1 MIWFNLKKNFMSN
14 FNPLSNARIPQHRSS
29 FDMSS
34 KRLFTSKAG
43 MLIPVWWQH
52 ANPNDV
58 FEISGDW
65 FTRTIPVNTSAYTRI
80 REYYDFFSV
89 PLRLISRSLP
99 QAFTQMSEYSTSAA
113 SYNSNT
119 PIYRNVPYMSLSQIS
134 AYVVAMGAIGSGDDV
149 GFSQDA
155 GALRLLNMLGYGP
168 VLNSATSN
176 IATVF
181 GHYSKVSEI
190 KGYLYRVN
198 HSVNVLPL
206 AAYQKIYFDFYSNSQ
221 WEKHLAY
228 AYNFDYWDGS
238 NVLPASGLSALFR
251 LRYANWNKD
260 WFFGMLPNSQYGD
273 VAVLPSAQSAF
284 ESNRLV
290 FLDSD
295 GGSVATV
302 VNPASSS
309 TVSSDKLNPSASASR
324 FGYVNSDLSALSIRA
339 TEYLQRWK
347 EIVQFGSKD
356 YADQIERQFGIKAP
370 EYMGNHCH
378 YIGGW
383 SSDISINEVVNT
395 NLDAADSQASIAG
408 KGVASGSGNKLTFKA
423 GAEHCIVMCI
433 YHAVPVCDWPS
444 VGTDPKLTCT
454 SITDFPQ
461 PAFDQLGM
469 TPVPNTAMDNSQRWR
484 TAGTD
489 EKPVNYGYNIR
500 YWQFKSD
507 NDYVRTGFFSN
518 GSYRSWVAPI
528 EFSLYTRVDVYGY
541 KAFKVNPTVL
551 NNIFV
556 SAADSTVDT
565 DQFLNNINIRCYK
578 VSNLDRNGLPF

>member
-1 MIWFNLKKNFMSN
+1 
-14 FNPLSNARIPQHRSS
+14 
-29 FDMSS
+29 
-34 KRLFTSKAG
+34 

-99 QAFTQMSEYSTSAA
+99 QAFTQMSDYSTSASSSNA
-113 SYNSNT
+113 NT
-119 PIYRNVPYMSLSQIS
+119 PVYKNVPYMPLSQIS
-134 AYVVAMGAIGSGDDV
+134 SYVVSMGSVGVGDDV
-149 GFSQDA
+149 GYSQDS

-168 VLNSATSN
+168 VLNSTVSN
-176 IATVF
+176 ISTIF
-181 GHYSKVSEI
+181 GHYSKISDI
-190 KGYLYRVN
+190 KGYQYRVN

-206 AAYQKIYFDFYSNSQ
+206 AAYQKIYFDFYSNNQ
-221 WEKHLAY
+221 WERHLAY
-228 AYNFDYWDGS
+228 AYNFDYWDGVS
-238 NVLPASGLSALFR
+238 SLPSSGLSDLFKI
-251 LRYANWNKD
+251 RYANWNKD

-273 VAVLPSAQSAF
+273 VAVLPSLYTTMQS
-284 ESNRLV
+284 SNRIV
-290 FLDSD
+290 ATPDD
-295 GGSVATV
+295 PPYAGNVNAASVAANSPSLSVTS
-302 VNPASSS
+302 NPN
-309 TVSSDKLNPSASASR
+309 VRGVYL
-324 FGYVNSDLSALSIRA
+324 NSDLSALSIRA

-356 YADQIERQFGIKAP
+356 YSDQIERQFGIKAP

-395 NLDAADSQASIAG
+395 NLESESSQASIAG
-408 KGVASGSGNKLTFKA
+408 KGVASGSGHKLTFKA
-423 GAEHCIVMCI
+423 GAEHCVIMCI
-433 YHAVPVCDWPS
+433 YHAVPVCDWSS
-444 VGTDPKLTCT
+444 VGIDPKLTCT

-484 TAGTD
+484 TAATN
-489 EKPVNYGYNIR
+489 EKPVNYGYNLR

-528 EFSLYTRVDVYGY
+528 EFTLATRVDLYGY
-541 KAFKVNPTVL
+541 KSFKVNPSVL

-556 SAADSTVDT
+556 AQADSTVDT

-578 VSNLDRNGLPF
+578 VSNLDRDGLPF

>member
-1 MIWFNLKKNFMSN
+1 
-14 FNPLSNARIPQHRSS
+14 
-29 FDMSS
+29 
-34 KRLFTSKAG
+34 

-99 QAFTQMSEYSTSAA
+99 QAFTQMTDYSTSASSSNA
-113 SYNSNT
+113 NT
-119 PIYRNVPYMSLSQIS
+119 PVYKNVPYMPLSQVS
-134 AYVVAMGAIGSGDDV
+134 SYVVSMGSVGVGDDV
-149 GFSQDA
+149 GYSQDS

-168 VLNSATSN
+168 VLNSTVSN
-176 IATVF
+176 ISTIF
-181 GHYSKVSEI
+181 GHYSKISDI
-190 KGYLYRVN
+190 KGYQYRVN

-221 WEKHLAY
+221 WERHLAY
-228 AYNFDYWDGS
+228 AYNFDYWDGVS
-238 NVLPASGLSALFR
+238 SLPSSGLSDLFKI
-251 LRYANWNKD
+251 RYANWNKD

-273 VAVLPSAQSAF
+273 VAVLPSLYTGTQS
-284 ESNRLV
+284 SNRIV
-290 FLDSD
+290 ATPDDPPYS
-295 GGSVATV
+295 GNVNAVSVAA
-302 VNPASSS
+302 NSSS
-309 TVSSDKLNPSASASR
+309 LSVSPNSAVR
-324 FGYVNSDLSALSIRA
+324 GVYLNSDLSALSIRA

-356 YADQIERQFGIKAP
+356 YSDQIERQFGIKAP

-395 NLDAADSQASIAG
+395 NLESESSQASIAG
-408 KGVASGSGNKLTFKA
+408 KGVASGSGHKLTFKA
-423 GAEHCIVMCI
+423 GAEHCVIMCI
-433 YHAVPVCDWPS
+433 YHAVPVCDWSS
-444 VGTDPKLTCT
+444 VGIDPKLTCT

-484 TAGTD
+484 TAATN
-489 EKPVNYGYNIR
+489 EKPVNYGYNLR

-528 EFSLYTRVDVYGY
+528 EFTLATRVDLYGY
-541 KAFKVNPTVL
+541 KSFKVNPSVL
-551 NNIFV
+551 DNIFV
-556 SAADSTVDT
+556 AQADSTVDT

-578 VSNLDRNGLPF
+578 VSNLDRDGLPF

>member
-1 MIWFNLKKNFMSN
+1 MSN
-14 FNPLSNARIPQHRSS
+14 FNPLSNAKIPQHRSS

-43 MLIPVWWQH
+43 MLVPVWWQH

-113 SYNSNT
+113 SSSSNT
-119 PIYRNVPYMSLSQIS
+119 PVYTNVPYMPLSQIS
-134 AYVVAMGAIGSGDDV
+134 SYVVAMGAVGAGDDV
-149 GFSQDA
+149 GYSQDA

-168 VLNSATSN
+168 VLNSVTSN
-176 IATVF
+176 ISTIF
-181 GHYSKVSEI
+181 GHYSQISDI
-190 KGYLYRVN
+190 KGYQYRVN

-238 NVLPASGLSALFR
+238 SALPTSGLSDLFK

-273 VAVLPSAQSAF
+273 VAVLPSSF
-284 ESNRLV
+284 SFSLGSNNV
-290 FLDSD
+290 
-295 GGSVATV
+295 VAYSSSNVTGTS
-302 VNPASSS
+302 NPAG
-309 TVSSDKLNPSASASR
+309 TNTVQTNNNTGVSSRGLLI
-324 FGYVNSDLSALSIRA
+324 NSDLSALSIRA

-395 NLDAADSQASIAG
+395 NLDSADSQASIAG
-408 KGVASGSGNKLTFKA
+408 KGVASGSGHKLTFKA

-433 YHAVPVCDWPS
+433 YHAVPVCDWSS

-484 TAGTD
+484 SAATD
-489 EKPVNYGYNIR
+489 EKPVNYGYNLR

-528 EFSLYTRVDVYGY
+528 EFTLSTRVDLYGY
-541 KAFKVNPTVL
+541 KAFKVNPSVL
-551 NNIFV
+551 DNIFV
-556 SAADSTVDT
+556 AQADSTVDT

>member
-1 MIWFNLKKNFMSN
+1 MSN
-14 FNPLSNARIPQHRSS
+14 FNPLSNAKIPQHRSS

-80 REYYDFFSV
+80 REYYDFFAV

-99 QAFTQMSEYSTSAA
+99 QAFTQMAEYSTSA
-113 SYNSNT
+113 SSSNSNT
-119 PIYRNVPYMSLSQIS
+119 PVYTNVPYMPLSQIS
-134 AYVVAMGAIGSGDDV
+134 SYVVAMGSIGAGDDV
-149 GFSQDA
+149 GYSQDA

-176 IATVF
+176 IGTIF
-181 GHYSKVSEI
+181 GHYSQVSDI
-190 KGYLYRVN
+190 KGYQYRVN

-228 AYNFDYWDGS
+228 SYNFDYWDGS
-238 NVLPASGLSALFR
+238 SVLPSSGLADLFKI
-251 LRYANWNKD
+251 RYANWNKD

-273 VAVLPSAQSAF
+273 VALMPSYANPDVHSNALVRRSIQGSDNRNQAFYQHNGSDSLQTQSPSA
-284 ESNRLV
+284 
-290 FLDSD
+290 
-295 GGSVATV
+295 
-302 VNPASSS
+302 ASFNVPV
-309 TVSSDKLNPSASASR
+309 TI
-324 FGYVNSDLSALSIRA
+324 NSDLSALSIRA

-356 YADQIERQFGIKAP
+356 YTDQIERQFGIKAP

-383 SSDISINEVVNT
+383 SSDIVINEVVNT
-395 NLDAADSQASIAG
+395 NLDSADSQASIAG
-408 KGVASGSGNKLTFKA
+408 KGIASGSGHKLTFKA
-423 GAEHCIVMCI
+423 GAEHCVVMCI
-433 YHAVPVCDWPS
+433 YHAVPVCDWSS

-454 SITDFPQ
+454 AITDFPQ

-484 TAGTD
+484 ASATD
-489 EKPVNYGYNIR
+489 EKPVNYGYNLR

-528 EFSLYTRVDVYGY
+528 EFTLATRVDLYGY
-541 KAFKVNPTVL
+541 KAFKVNPSVL
-551 NNIFV
+551 DNIFV
-556 SAADSTVDT
+556 ARADSTVDS

-578 VSNLDRNGLPF
+578 VSNLDRDGLPF

>member
-1 MIWFNLKKNFMSN
+1 MSN
-14 FNPLSNARIPQHRSS
+14 FNPLSNAKIPQHRSS

-43 MLIPVWWQH
+43 MLVPVWWQH

-113 SYNSNT
+113 SSNSNT
-119 PIYRNVPYMSLSQIS
+119 PLYTNVPYMPLSQIS
-134 AYVVAMGAIGSGDDV
+134 SYIVAMGSVGSGDDV
-149 GFSQDA
+149 GYSQDA

-176 IATVF
+176 IATIF
-181 GHYSKVSEI
+181 GHYSQISDI
-190 KGYLYRVN
+190 KGYQYRVN

-238 NVLPASGLSALFR
+238 SALPSSGLADLFK

-260 WFFGMLPNSQYGD
+260 WFFGMLPNSQYGN
-273 VAVLPSAQSAF
+273 VALLPSSAGSSAYPPNSVVFGDRRAQV
-284 ESNRLV
+284 L
-290 FLDSD
+290 
-295 GGSVATV
+295 
-302 VNPASSS
+302 SSS
-309 TVSSDKLNPSASASR
+309 TSVTVPTSSSSLNY
-324 FGYVNSDLSALSIRA
+324 GYINTDLSALSIRA

-395 NLDAADSQASIAG
+395 NLDTADSQATIAG
-408 KGVASGSGNKLTFKA
+408 KGIASGSGHKLTFKA
-423 GAEHCIVMCI
+423 GAEHCVVMCI
-433 YHAVPVCDWPS
+433 YHAVPVCDWSS

-484 TAGTD
+484 SAATN
-489 EKPVNYGYNIR
+489 EKPINYGYNLR

-528 EFSLYTRVDVYGY
+528 EFTLATRVDLYGY
-541 KAFKVNPTVL
+541 KAFKVNPSVL

-556 SAADSTVDT
+556 AQADSTVDT

>member
-1 MIWFNLKKNFMSN
+1 MSN
-14 FNPLSNARIPQHRSS
+14 FNPLSNAKIPQHRSS

-99 QAFTQMSEYSTSAA
+99 QAFTQMTDYSTSASSSNA
-113 SYNSNT
+113 NT
-119 PIYRNVPYMSLSQIS
+119 PVYKNVPYMPLSQIS
-134 AYVVAMGAIGSGDDV
+134 SYVVSMGSVGVGDDV
-149 GFSQDA
+149 GYSQDS

-168 VLNSATSN
+168 VLNSTVSN
-176 IATVF
+176 ISTIF
-181 GHYSKVSEI
+181 GHYSKISDI
-190 KGYLYRVN
+190 KGYQYRVN

-206 AAYQKIYFDFYSNSQ
+206 AAYQKIYFDFYSNNQ
-221 WEKHLAY
+221 WERHLAY
-228 AYNFDYWDGS
+228 AYNFDYWDGVS
-238 NVLPASGLSALFR
+238 SLPSSGLSDLFKI
-251 LRYANWNKD
+251 RYVNWNKD

-273 VAVLPSAQSAF
+273 VAVLPSLYTTTQS
-284 ESNRLV
+284 SNRIV
-290 FLDSD
+290 ATPDDPPYS
-295 GGSVATV
+295 GHVNAVSVAA
-302 VNPASSS
+302 NSSS
-309 TVSSDKLNPSASASR
+309 LSVSPNSNVRGIYL
-324 FGYVNSDLSALSIRA
+324 NSDLSALSIRA

-356 YADQIERQFGIKAP
+356 YSDQIERQFGIKAP

-395 NLDAADSQASIAG
+395 NLESESSQASIAG
-408 KGVASGSGNKLTFKA
+408 KGVASGSGHKLTFKA
-423 GAEHCIVMCI
+423 GAEHCVIMCI
-433 YHAVPVCDWPS
+433 YHAVPVCDWSS
-444 VGTDPKLTCT
+444 VGIDPKLTCT

-484 TAGTD
+484 TAATN
-489 EKPVNYGYNIR
+489 EKPVNYGYNLR

-528 EFSLYTRVDVYGY
+528 EFTLATRVDLYGY
-541 KAFKVNPTVL
+541 KSFKVNPSVL

-556 SAADSTVDT
+556 AQADSTVDT

-578 VSNLDRNGLPF
+578 VSNLDRDGLPF

>member
-1 MIWFNLKKNFMSN
+1 MSD
-14 FNPLSNARIPQHRSS
+14 FNPLSNAKIPQHRSS

-43 MLIPVWWQH
+43 MLVPVWWQH

-99 QAFTQMSEYSTSAA
+99 HAFTQMSDYSTSAA
-113 SYNSNT
+113 SSNT
-119 PIYRNVPYMSLSQIS
+119 NTPVYTDVPYMPLSQIS
-134 AYVVAMGAIGSGDDV
+134 SYIVAMGSVGTGDDV
-149 GFSQDA
+149 GYSQDS

-168 VLNSATSN
+168 VLNSSTSN
-176 IATVF
+176 IATIF
-181 GHYSKVSEI
+181 GHYSQVADI
-190 KGYLYRVN
+190 KGYQYRVN

-221 WEKHLAY
+221 WERHLAY

-238 NVLPASGLSALFR
+238 SVLPSSGLSDLFK

-273 VAVLPSAQSAF
+273 VAILPSINSRWSPSVVVAMQNSSGPSDT
-284 ESNRLV
+284 SNSL
-290 FLDSD
+290 
-295 GGSVATV
+295 GI
-302 VNPASSS
+302 ASSS
-309 TVSSDKLNPSASASR
+309 SAVTTTPQPSPR
-324 FGYVNSDLSALSIRA
+324 NVFLNSDLSALSIRA

-356 YADQIERQFGIKAP
+356 YASQIERQFGIKAP

-395 NLDAADSQASIAG
+395 NLDSADSQASIAG
-408 KGVASGSGNKLTFKA
+408 KGIASGSGHKLTFKS
-423 GAEHCIVMCI
+423 GSEHCVVMCI
-433 YHAVPVCDWPS
+433 YHAVPVCDWSS
-444 VGTDPKLTCT
+444 VGTDPKLTCI
-454 SITDFPQ
+454 SISDFPQ

-484 TAGTD
+484 SAATN
-489 EKPVNYGYNIR
+489 EKPVNYGYNLR

-528 EFSLYTRVDVYGY
+528 EFTLATRVDLYGY
-541 KAFKVNPTVL
+541 KAFKINPSVL
-551 NNIFV
+551 DNIFV
-556 SAADSTVDT
+556 ARADSTVDT

>member
-1 MIWFNLKKNFMSN
+1 MSN
-14 FNPLSNARIPQHRSS
+14 FNPLSNAKIPQHRSS

-80 REYYDFFSV
+80 REYYDFFAV

-99 QAFTQMSEYSTSAA
+99 QAFTQMAEYSTSA
-113 SYNSNT
+113 SSSNSNT
-119 PIYRNVPYMSLSQIS
+119 PVYTNVPYMPLSQIS
-134 AYVVAMGAIGSGDDV
+134 SYVVAMGSIGAGDDV
-149 GFSQDA
+149 GYSQDA

-176 IATVF
+176 IDTIF
-181 GHYSKVSEI
+181 GHYSQVSDI
-190 KGYLYRVN
+190 KGYQYRVN

-228 AYNFDYWDGS
+228 SYNFDYWDGS
-238 NVLPASGLSALFR
+238 SVLPSSGLADLFKI
-251 LRYANWNKD
+251 RYANWNKD

-273 VAVLPSAQSAF
+273 VALMPSYANPDVHSNALVRRSIQGSDNRNQAFYQRNGSDSLQTQSPSA
-284 ESNRLV
+284 
-290 FLDSD
+290 
-295 GGSVATV
+295 
-302 VNPASSS
+302 ASFNVPV
-309 TVSSDKLNPSASASR
+309 TI
-324 FGYVNSDLSALSIRA
+324 NSDLSALSIRA

-356 YADQIERQFGIKAP
+356 YTDQIERQFGIKAP

-383 SSDISINEVVNT
+383 SSDIVINEVVNT
-395 NLDAADSQASIAG
+395 NLDSADSQASIAG
-408 KGVASGSGNKLTFKA
+408 KGIASGSGHKLTFKA
-423 GAEHCIVMCI
+423 GAEHCVVMCI
-433 YHAVPVCDWPS
+433 YHAVPVCDWSS

-454 SITDFPQ
+454 AITDFPQ

-484 TAGTD
+484 ASATD
-489 EKPVNYGYNIR
+489 EKPVNYGYNLR

-528 EFSLYTRVDVYGY
+528 EFTLATRVDLYGY
-541 KAFKVNPTVL
+541 KAFKVNPSVL
-551 NNIFV
+551 DNIFV
-556 SAADSTVDT
+556 ARADSTVDS

-578 VSNLDRNGLPF
+578 VSNLDRDGLPF

>member
-1 MIWFNLKKNFMSN
+1 MSD
-14 FNPLSNARIPQHRSS
+14 FNPLSNAKIPQHRSS

-43 MLIPVWWQH
+43 MLVPVWWQH

-99 QAFTQMSEYSTSAA
+99 HAFTQMSDYSTSAA
-113 SYNSNT
+113 SSNT
-119 PIYRNVPYMSLSQIS
+119 NTPVYTDVPYMPLSQIS
-134 AYVVAMGAIGSGDDV
+134 SYIVAMGSVGTGDDV
-149 GFSQDA
+149 GYSQDS

-168 VLNSATSN
+168 VLNSSTSN
-176 IATVF
+176 IATIF
-181 GHYSKVSEI
+181 GHYSQVADI
-190 KGYLYRVN
+190 KGYQYRVN

-221 WEKHLAY
+221 WERHLAY

-238 NVLPASGLSALFR
+238 SVLPSSGLSDLFK

-273 VAVLPSAQSAF
+273 VAILPSINSRWSSSVVVAMQNSSGPSDT
-284 ESNRLV
+284 SNSL
-290 FLDSD
+290 
-295 GGSVATV
+295 GI
-302 VNPASSS
+302 ASSS
-309 TVSSDKLNPSASASR
+309 SAVTTTPQSSPRNVFL
-324 FGYVNSDLSALSIRA
+324 NSDLSALSIRA

-356 YADQIERQFGIKAP
+356 YASQIERQFGIKAP

-395 NLDAADSQASIAG
+395 NLDSADSQASIAG
-408 KGVASGSGNKLTFKA
+408 KGIASGSGHKLTFKA
-423 GAEHCIVMCI
+423 GSEHCVVMCI
-433 YHAVPVCDWPS
+433 YHAVPVCDWSS
-444 VGTDPKLTCT
+444 VGTDPKLTCI
-454 SITDFPQ
+454 SISDFPQ

-484 TAGTD
+484 SAATN
-489 EKPVNYGYNIR
+489 EKPVNYGYNLR

-528 EFSLYTRVDVYGY
+528 EFTLATRVDLYGY
-541 KAFKVNPTVL
+541 KAFKINPSVL
-551 NNIFV
+551 DNIFV
-556 SAADSTVDT
+556 ARADSTVDT